1 MKLFYSKEI
10 ISSRL
15 VRYTDVGYKSD
26 PHKARSQTGYL
37 FCYNGTTISWRFTK
51 KTLVATFTNHFE
63 IISLYEAGKE
73 CVWLRSVIS
82 HIQNICQITSVN
94 NSPIIIYE
102 DNDVCVVQVRERY
115 IKGDK
120 TKHISPKFFYTH
132 ELQESRQVDIKQ
144 IRSVDN
150 LANLFTKALPT
161 STFEKLVYGIGMRRV
176 NKLQD

>member
-37 FCYNGTTISWRFTK
+37 FYYNGTTISWRSTK
-51 KTLVATFTNHFE
+51 QTLVATSTNHSE
-63 IISLYEAGKE
+63 IISFYEAEKE

-82 HIQNICQITSVN
+82 HIQNICQITPIN
-94 NSPIIIYE
+94 NSPTIIYE
-102 DNDVCVVQVRERY
+102 DNNACVAQVRGGY

-120 TKHISPKFFYTH
+120 TNHISPKFFYTH
-132 ELQESRQVDIKQ
+132 ELQKSQQVDVKQ
-144 IRSVDN
+144 IR
-150 LANLFTKALPT
+150 
-161 STFEKLVYGIGMRRV
+161 
-176 NKLQD
+176 